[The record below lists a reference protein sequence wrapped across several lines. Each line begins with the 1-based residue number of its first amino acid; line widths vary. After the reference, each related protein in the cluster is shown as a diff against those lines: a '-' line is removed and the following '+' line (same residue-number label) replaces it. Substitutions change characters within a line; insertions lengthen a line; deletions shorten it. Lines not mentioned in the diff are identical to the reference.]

1 MANLPFTLRQLEVFA
16 SLCATR
22 SFRRSAESLGISQ
35 ASVSNQMKALEDQLG
50 LLLFARRPGQRPT
63 LTPEGTAFLEDLRGF
78 QAASETL
85 AAHRRGSGDEADLQV
100 RYRVLIGQG
109 LLDHYIRPKLDRFF
123 AAHPQIELA
132 FEAHPPS
139 RQLARDVEDG
149 RFDFGMIHQRAD
161 RPVEPYLRQLA
172 VVRGGIYGHR
182 KFAEG
187 RELPLRAEEVSAL
200 PFIMP
205 LAASQQEGDI
215 LRLFERYGIR
225 PRRVIGHT
233 QYYDVMAA
241 MLERGVG
248 VSSFADS
255 ILPPEMRD
263 VVVMLHPLE
272 NWRLLWYR
280 KDAGGDP
287 RCEAVQAFL
296 LSSVLQDPD
305 YRTISIFAEEFAA

>member
-1 MANLPFTLRQLEVFA
+1 MANLPFTLRQLEIFA

-35 ASVSNQMKALEDQLG
+35 ASVSNQMKALEEQLG
-50 LLLFARRPGQRPT
+50 LALFARRPGQRPT
-63 LTPEGTAFLEDLRGF
+63 LTIEGMAFLDDLRAF
-78 QAASETL
+78 HAAGEAL
-85 AAHRRGSGDEADLQV
+85 AAHRRGARDEAQPV
-100 RYRVLIGQG
+100 RYRVLVGQG
-109 LLDHYIRPKLDRFF
+109 LLDGFIRSKLDRFF
-123 AAHPQIELA
+123 EAHPQIELT

-139 RQLARDVEDG
+139 NALARDIEDG
-149 RFDFGMIHQRAD
+149 RFDFAMIHRRAD
-161 RPVEPYLRQLA
+161 RTVEPHLRQLA
-172 VVRGGIYGHR
+172 LVRGGIYGHR

-187 RELPLRAEEVSAL
+187 RQLPLRPELINTL

-205 LAASQQEGDI
+205 LAASAQEVEM
-215 LRLFERYGIR
+215 LRFFERYGIR

-248 VSSFADS
+248 ISSFADA

-263 VVVMLHPLE
+263 DVIMLYPLE

-280 KDAGGDP
+280 KDAGSDP
-287 RCEAVQAFL
+287 RCDAVQAFL
-296 LSSVLQDPD
+296 MSCVLQDPN
-305 YRTISIFAEEFAA
+305 YLTISVFADEFA

>member
-1 MANLPFTLRQLEVFA
+1 MATLPFTLRQLEVFA

-35 ASVSNQMKALEDQLG
+35 ASVSNQIKALEDQLG
-50 LLLFARRPGQRPT
+50 VALFARRPGQRPT
-63 LTPEGTAFLEDLRGF
+63 LTAEGMAFLDDLRAF
-78 QAASETL
+78 DAAAQAL
-85 AAHRRGSGDEADLQV
+85 AAHRRRGDEQNTV
-100 RYRVLIGQG
+100 RYRLLVGQG
-109 LLDHYIRPKLDRFF
+109 LLDGYIRPKLDRFF
-123 AAHPQIELA
+123 AAHPQIELS
-132 FEAHPPS
+132 FEAHPPTKN
-139 RQLARDVEDG
+139 LVRDLESG
-149 RFDFGMIHQRAD
+149 RYDFALIHHRAD
-161 RPVEPYLRQLA
+161 RGVDGHMRELGL
-172 VVRGGIYGHR
+172 VRGGIYGHR

-187 RELPLRAEEVSAL
+187 RQLPLRAELINTL

-205 LAASQQEGDI
+205 LAASAQEDAI
-215 LRLFERYGIR
+215 LQTFERHGIR

-233 QYYDVMAA
+233 QYYDVIAA

-248 VSSFADS
+248 IASFADA

-263 VVVMLHPLE
+263 EVTMLYPLE

-296 LSSVLQDPD
+296 LSSVLQDPN
-305 YRTISIFAEEFAA
+305 YPTISIFAEEFA